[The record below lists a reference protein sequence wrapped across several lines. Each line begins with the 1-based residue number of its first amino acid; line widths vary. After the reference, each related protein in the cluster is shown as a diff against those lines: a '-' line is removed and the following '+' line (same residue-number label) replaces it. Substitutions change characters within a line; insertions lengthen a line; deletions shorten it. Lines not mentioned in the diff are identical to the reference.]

1 MRKEQNM
8 KEILRKLSS
17 RKLWMAIA
25 GVVTGI
31 AMVLGADANEIATIA
46 GAVTSVIS
54 VVTYIVTEGKIDA
67 EGVKNAVE
75 ATQEAIGTIEGNE
88 GT

>member
-1 MRKEQNM
+1 M

-31 AMVLGADANEIATIA
+31 AMALGIESTDIGTVA
-46 GAVTSVIS
+46 GAVTALVS
-54 VVTYIVTEGKIDA
+54 VVTYIVTEGKVDA

-75 ATQEAIGTIEGNE
+75 QTQAAVETIKQTEAE
-88 GT
+88 